1 MKMIIK
7 EKKDDGVLKVSC
19 NKEGIEKASE
29 IINNGGIVIFPTD
42 TVYGIGCNPYN
53 KESVKKIYKIKSR
66 DIKKSV
72 PVLTY
77 SIETAKKIVEFDQF
91 TEKIVEK
98 FWPGPLTVILKVTDK
113 KIKESLNLENKIAIR
128 VPDHKCTLELLKKC
142 NFLVGTSANISGDLP
157 YTDPKECLKKLET
170 YDVFVDGGIITS
182 KGESTIIEIKN
193 EQIKM
198 IREGSLTKDEIS
210 QS

>member
-7 EKKDDGVLKVSC
+7 EKNDDDVLKVSC
-19 NKEGIEKASE
+19 NKEGIEKASQ
-29 IINNGGIVIFPTD
+29 IVSHGGIVIFPTD

-53 KESVKKIYKIKSR
+53 KESVEKIYKIKSR
-66 DIKKSV
+66 DIMKSL

-77 SIETAKKIVEFDQF
+77 SIETAEKIVEFDQF
-91 TEKIVEK
+91 TKKIVKK

-142 NFLVGTSANISGDLP
+142 NFLVGTSANISGNLP
-157 YTDPKECLKKLET
+157 YTDPEECLKNLEI
-170 YDVFVDGGIITS
+170 YDIFVDVGIITS
-182 KGESTIIEIKN
+182 KGESTIIEIEN
-193 EQIKM
+193 EQIKI
-198 IREGSLTKDEIS
+198 IREGSLTEDEIL

>member
-7 EKKDDGVLKVSC
+7 EKNDDNVLKVSC
-19 NKEGIEKASE
+19 NKEGIEKASQ
-29 IINNGGIVIFPTD
+29 IVSQGGIMIFPTD

-53 KESVKKIYKIKSR
+53 KEAVEKIYKIKSR
-66 DIKKSV
+66 DIMKSV
-72 PVLTY
+72 PILTY
-77 SIETAKKIVEFDQF
+77 SIETAEKIVEFDQF
-91 TEKIVEK
+91 TKKIVEK

-157 YTDPKECLKKLET
+157 YTDPEECLKNLEN

-182 KGESTIIEIKN
+182 KGESTIIEIEN
-193 EQIKM
+193 EQIKI
-198 IREGSLTKDEIS
+198 IREGSLTKDEIL

>member
-1 MKMIIK
+1 MKMIIN
-7 EKKDDGVLKVSC
+7 EKKDDDVLKVSC
-19 NKEGIEKASE
+19 NSEGIEKASQ
-29 IINNGGIVIFPTD
+29 IVSQGGIVIFPTD

-53 KESVKKIYKIKSR
+53 KESVEKIYKIKSR
-66 DIKKSV
+66 DIMKSL

-77 SIETAKKIVEFDQF
+77 SIETA
-91 TEKIVEK
+91 EKIVEIDQFTKKIVKK

-157 YTDPKECLKKLET
+157 YTDPEECLKKLER
-170 YDVFVDGGIITS
+170 YDIFVDGGIITS
-182 KGESTIIEIKN
+182 KGESTIIEIEN
-193 EQIKM
+193 EQIKI
-198 IREGSLTKDEIS
+198 IREGSLTEDEIL

>member
-1 MKMIIK
+1 MKIIIK
-7 EKKDDGVLKVSC
+7 EKNDGDVLKVSC

-29 IINNGGIVIFPTD
+29 IINEGGIVIFPTD

-53 KESVKKIYKIKSR
+53 KKAVEKVYKIKSR
-66 DIKKSV
+66 DIMKSV

-77 SIETAKKIVEFDQF
+77 SIETAEKIAKFDQF
-91 TEKIVEK
+91 TKKIVEK

-113 KIKESLNLENKIAIR
+113 EIKESLNLENKIAIR

-142 NFLVGTSANISGDLP
+142 NFLVGTSANISGDSP
-157 YTDPKECLKKLET
+157 YTEPDECLKKLET

-182 KGESTIIEIKN
+182 KGESTIIEIEN
-193 EQIKM
+193 EQIKI
-198 IREGSLTKDEIS
+198 IREGSLTEEKIL

>member
-1 MKMIIK
+1 MKMVIK
-7 EKKDDGVLKVSC
+7 EKSDDDVLKVSC
-19 NKEGIEKASE
+19 NKEGIEKASQ
-29 IINNGGIVIFPTD
+29 IIIQGGIVIFPTD

-53 KESVKKIYKIKSR
+53 KEAVEKIYKIKSR
-66 DIKKSV
+66 EIMKSV

-77 SIETAKKIVEFDQF
+77 SIETAEKIVEFDQF
-91 TEKIVEK
+91 TKKIVEK

-142 NFLVGTSANISGDLP
+142 NFLVGTSANISGDFP
-157 YTDPKECLKKLET
+157 YTDPEECLKNLEN

-182 KGESTIIEIKN
+182 KGESTIIEIEN
-193 EQIKM
+193 EQIKI
-198 IREGSLTKDEIS
+198 IREGSLTKDEIL

>member
-1 MKMIIK
+1 MIIK
-7 EKKDDGVLKVSC
+7 EKKDDDVMKVSC

-29 IINNGGIVIFPTD
+29 IINEGGIVIFPTD

-53 KESVKKIYKIKSR
+53 KESIKKIYKMKSR
-66 DIKKSV
+66 DIMKSL

-77 SIETAKKIVEFDQF
+77 SIETAEKIVEFDQF
-91 TEKIVEK
+91 TKKIVKK

-142 NFLVGTSANISGDLP
+142 NFLVGTSANISGNLP
-157 YTDPKECLKKLET
+157 HTDPEECLKNLKN
-170 YDVFVDGGIITS
+170 YDIFVDGGIITS
-182 KGESTIIEIKN
+182 KGESTIIEIEN
-193 EQIKM
+193 EQIKI
-198 IREGSLTKDEIS
+198 IREGSLTEDEIL

>member
-7 EKKDDGVLKVSC
+7 EKNDDDVLKVSC
-19 NKEGIEKASE
+19 NKEGIEKASQ
-29 IINNGGIVIFPTD
+29 IVSQGGIVIFPTD

-53 KESVKKIYKIKSR
+53 KESVEKIYKIKSR
-66 DIKKSV
+66 DIMKSL

-77 SIETAKKIVEFDQF
+77 SIETAEKIVEFDQF
-91 TEKIVEK
+91 TKKIVKK

-113 KIKESLNLENKIAIR
+113 KIKESLNLESKIAIR

-142 NFLVGTSANISGDLP
+142 DFLVGTSANISGDVP
-157 YTDPKECLKKLET
+157 YTDPEECLKNLKN
-170 YDVFVDGGIITS
+170 YDIFVDGGIITS
-182 KGESTIIEIKN
+182 KGESTIIEIEN
-193 EQIKM
+193 EQIKI
-198 IREGSLTKDEIS
+198 IREGSLTEDEIL

>member
-1 MKMIIK
+1 MKIIIK
-7 EKKDDGVLKVSC
+7 EKNDDNVLKVSC
-19 NKEGIEKASE
+19 NKEGIEKASQ
-29 IINNGGIVIFPTD
+29 IVSQGGIMIFPTD

-53 KESVKKIYKIKSR
+53 KEAVEKIYKIKSR
-66 DIKKSV
+66 DIMKSV

-77 SIETAKKIVEFDQF
+77 SIETAEKIVEFDQF
-91 TEKIVEK
+91 TKKIVEK

-142 NFLVGTSANISGDLP
+142 NFLVGTSANVSGNLS
-157 YTDPKECLKKLET
+157 YTDPDECLKNLEN

-182 KGESTIIEIKN
+182 KGESTIIEIENK
-193 EQIKM
+193 QIKI
-198 IREGSLTKDEIS
+198 IREGSLTKDEIL

>member
-7 EKKDDGVLKVSC
+7 EKNNDNVLKVSC

-29 IINNGGIVIFPTD
+29 IINYGGIIIFPTD

-53 KESVKKIYKIKSR
+53 KESVEKIYKIKSR
-66 DIKKSV
+66 NIMKSV

-77 SIETAKKIVEFDQF
+77 SIETAEKIVEFDQF
-91 TEKIVEK
+91 TKKIVEK

-113 KIKESLNLENKIAIR
+113 KIKESLHLENKIAIR
-128 VPDHKCTLELLKKC
+128 IPDHKCTLELLKKC
-142 NFLVGTSANISGDLP
+142 NFLVGTSANISGDLS
-157 YTDPKECLKKLET
+157 YTDPEKCLKKLEA

-182 KGESTIIEIKN
+182 KGESTIIEIEN
-193 EQIKM
+193 EQIKI
-198 IREGSLTKDEIS
+198 IRKGSLTKEEIL

>member
-7 EKKDDGVLKVSC
+7 EKNDDDVLKVSC
-19 NKEGIEKASE
+19 NKEGIEKASQ
-29 IINNGGIVIFPTD
+29 IVNHGGVVIFPTD

-53 KESVKKIYKIKSR
+53 KEAVEKIYEIKSR
-66 DIKKSV
+66 DIMKSV

-77 SIETAKKIVEFDQF
+77 SIKTAEKIVEFDQF
-91 TEKIVEK
+91 TKKIVEK

-157 YTDPKECLKKLET
+157 YTDPEKCLKKLET
-170 YDVFVDGGIITS
+170 YDIFIDGGIIAS
-182 KGESTIIEIKN
+182 KGESTIIEIEN
-193 EQIKM
+193 EEIKI
-198 IREGSLTKDEIS
+198 IREGYLTKEKIL

>member
-1 MKMIIK
+1 MIIK
-7 EKKDDGVLKVSC
+7 EKNDDDVLKVSC

-29 IINNGGIVIFPTD
+29 IINEGGIVIFPTD

-53 KESVKKIYKIKSR
+53 KESVEKIYKIKSR
-66 DIKKSV
+66 DIMKSL

-77 SIETAKKIVEFDQF
+77 SIETAEKIVEFDQF
-91 TEKIVEK
+91 TKKIVKK

-128 VPDHKCTLELLKKC
+128 IPDHKCTLELLKKC
-142 NFLVGTSANISGDLP
+142 NFLVGTSANISGNLP
-157 YTDPKECLKKLET
+157 YTDPEECLKNLEN
-170 YDVFVDGGIITS
+170 YDIFVDGGIITS
-182 KGESTIIEIKN
+182 KGESTIIEIEN
-193 EQIKM
+193 EKIKI
-198 IREGSLTKDEIS
+198 IREGSLTKDEIL

>member
-7 EKKDDGVLKVSC
+7 EKNDDDVLKVSC

-29 IINNGGIVIFPTD
+29 IINQGGIAIFPTD

-53 KESVKKIYKIKSR
+53 KESVEKIYKIKSR
-66 DIKKSV
+66 DIMKPL

-77 SIETAKKIVEFDQF
+77 SIETAEKIVEFDQF
-91 TEKIVEK
+91 TKKIVKK

-142 NFLVGTSANISGDLP
+142 DFLVGTSANISGDVP
-157 YTDPKECLKKLET
+157 YTDPEECLKNLKN
-170 YDVFVDGGIITS
+170 YDIFVDGGIITS
-182 KGESTIIEIKN
+182 KGESTIIEIENK
-193 EQIKM
+193 QIKI
-198 IREGSLTKDEIS
+198 IREGSLTEDEIL

>member
-1 MKMIIK
+1 MIIK
-7 EKKDDGVLKVSC
+7 EKNDDNVLKVGC
-19 NKEGIEKASE
+19 NKEGIEKASQ
-29 IINNGGIVIFPTD
+29 IINRGGIVIFPTD

-53 KESVKKIYKIKSR
+53 KEAVEKIYKIKSR
-66 DIKKSV
+66 DIMKSV
-72 PVLTY
+72 PILTY
-77 SIETAKKIVEFDQF
+77 SIETAEKIVEFDKF
-91 TEKIVEK
+91 TKKIVEK

-157 YTDPKECLKKLET
+157 YTDPEECLKNLEN

-182 KGESTIIEIKN
+182 KGESTIIEIEN
-193 EQIKM
+193 EQIKI
-198 IREGSLTKDEIS
+198 IREGSLTKDEIL

>member
-1 MKMIIK
+1 MIIK
-7 EKKDDGVLKVSC
+7 EKNDGDVLKVSC

-29 IINNGGIVIFPTD
+29 IINEGGIVIFPTD

-53 KESVKKIYKIKSR
+53 KESVEKIYKIKSR
-66 DIKKSV
+66 DIMKLV

-77 SIETAKKIVEFDQF
+77 SIETAEKIVEFDQF
-91 TEKIVEK
+91 TKKIVEK

-113 KIKESLNLENKIAIR
+113 KIKESLNLGNKIAIR
-128 VPDHKCTLELLKKC
+128 VPNHKCTLELLKKC
-142 NFLVGTSANISGDLP
+142 NFLVGTSANISGDSP
-157 YTDPKECLKKLET
+157 YTDPDECLKKLET

-182 KGESTIIEIKN
+182 KGESTIIEIENK
-193 EQIKM
+193 QIKI
-198 IREGSLTKDEIS
+198 IREGSLTEDEIL

>member
-1 MKMIIK
+1 MIIK
-7 EKKDDGVLKVSC
+7 EKNDDDVLKVSC

-29 IINNGGIVIFPTD
+29 IISQGGIVIFPTD

-53 KESVKKIYKIKSR
+53 KESVEKIYKIKSR
-66 DIKKSV
+66 DIMKSL

-77 SIETAKKIVEFDQF
+77 SIDTAEKIVEFDQF
-91 TEKIVEK
+91 TKKIVKK

-142 NFLVGTSANISGDLP
+142 NFLVGTSANISGDVS
-157 YTDPKECLKKLET
+157 YTNPEECFKNLEN
-170 YDVFVDGGIITS
+170 YDIFVDGGIITS
-182 KGESTIIEIKN
+182 KGESTIIEIEN
-193 EQIKM
+193 EQIKI
-198 IREGSLTKDEIS
+198 IREGSLTEDEIL

>member
-7 EKKDDGVLKVSC
+7 EKNDDDVLKVNC
-19 NKEGIEKASE
+19 NKKGIEKASQ
-29 IINNGGIVIFPTD
+29 IVSQGGIIIFPTD

-53 KESVKKIYKIKSR
+53 KESVEKIYKIKSR
-66 DIKKSV
+66 DIMKSL

-77 SIETAKKIVEFDQF
+77 SIETA
-91 TEKIVEK
+91 EKIVEIDQFTKKILKK

-128 VPDHKCTLELLKKC
+128 IPDHKCTLELLKKC
-142 NFLVGTSANISGDLP
+142 NFLVGTSANISGNLP
-157 YTDPKECLKKLET
+157 YTDPEECLKNLEN
-170 YDVFVDGGIITS
+170 YDIFVDGGIIRS
-182 KGESTIIEIKN
+182 KGESTIIEIEN
-193 EQIKM
+193 EKIKI
-198 IREGSLTKDEIS
+198 IREGSLTEDEIL

>member
-1 MKMIIK
+1 
-7 EKKDDGVLKVSC
+7 LKVNC
-19 NKEGIEKASE
+19 NKEGIEKASQ
-29 IINNGGIVIFPTD
+29 IISNGGIVVFPTD

-66 DIKKSV
+66 DIMKSV

-77 SIETAKKIVEFDQF
+77 SIETAEEIVEFDQF
-91 TEKIVEK
+91 TKKIVKK

-128 VPDHKCTLELLKKC
+128 VPNHKCTLELLKKC
-142 NFLVGTSANISGDLP
+142 NFLVGTSANISGELP
-157 YTDPKECLKKLET
+157 YTDPEECLKKLKN

-182 KGESTIIEIKN
+182 KGESTIIEIENKR
-193 EQIKM
+193 IKI
-198 IREGSLTKDEIS
+198 IREGSLTEEEIL